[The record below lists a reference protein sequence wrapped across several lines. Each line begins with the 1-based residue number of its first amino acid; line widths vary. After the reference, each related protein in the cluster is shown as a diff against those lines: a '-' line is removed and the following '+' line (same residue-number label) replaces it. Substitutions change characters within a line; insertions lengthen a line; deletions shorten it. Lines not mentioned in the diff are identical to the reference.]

1 MNAADGEKL
10 TNLNGRE
17 VRMMVAVSA
26 GAESNRLSEIFVCN
40 IMTCNKWKLGNQFVS
55 TMS

>member
-26 GAESNRLSEIFVCN
+26 GAESSRLSEIFVCN

-55 TMS
+55 KMS